1 MAQGEKETRSRTF
14 PVFPRERG
22 GKKGVKKGS
31 SVRGGITPDR
41 FAELASDIVCACKLV
56 GRSPLAVVTEGK
68 L

>member
-1 MAQGEKETRSRTF
+1 MAQGERENTLGTF
-14 PVFPRERG
+14 PVFPGERG
-22 GKKGVKKGS
+22 GKKGVKKGG
-31 SVRGGITPDR
+31 SVCGGITPDR